1 MPPVELPDIPKYQLL
16 ELSPNKQGKALEVL
30 DEEEWERKRGE
41 AWEKRVDQNYVPQ
54 VRLATCL
61 VLCLW
66 LLVYN
71 LVFVHGCTAHV
82 LFYLNAGKRR
92 RK

>member
-41 AWEKRVDQNYVPQ
+41 AWEKRVDQDYGPQ
-54 VRLATCL
+54 VRTKNCL
-61 VLCLW
+61 VLCSW
-66 LLVYN
+66 LIVYN
-71 LVFVHGCTAHV
+71 LGLLPDCPAHV
-82 LFYLNAGKRR
+82 LLYLNAGKRR

>member
-30 DEEEWERKRGE
+30 DKEEWERKRGE
-41 AWEKRVDQNYVPQ
+41 AWEKRVDQDYVPQ
-54 VRLATCL
+54 VRTNNCL
-61 VLCLW
+61 VLCSW
-66 LLVYN
+66 LIVYN
-71 LVFVHGCTAHV
+71 LVLVPDCPAHMR
-82 LFYLNAGKRR
+82 LYLNAGKRR